1 MGVWILKKGFKAIVT
16 LIAIFAMAIG
26 QLGPFEIQAEVDD
39 AVKIDMK
46 VGFDKFYKIG
56 YTTPVYFEIENKL
69 KDINGELQIEMP
81 GQSDNITIYAMNV
94 SLPKDSTKKF
104 VMNVPMNVFNTK
116 LKVNLAEDKDI
127 VSTKTFRVD
136 PGSNME
142 TYAVGILSD
151 DFDSVKYINKMTVKN
166 LVQFSTKN
174 VKLDESN
181 FPEDTDALKAFNVI
195 VINNFDTSNLS
206 KPQYESMKK
215 WVTGGGVLVI
225 GTGPSQNKSLAIFK
239 DDFITGE
246 VGEVRELQTSSL
258 HRMAGSKT
266 VEAMNI
272 SVLDIAMKN
281 STSVIKEGDF
291 TLFQKIEK
299 GKGVVAVAS
308 FDFGLE
314 PLSTWIGNSAF
325 ADAAIVAVL
334 PQYYLGDMYQKGM
347 IGQENSYAI
356 DNALRNIPELPLPK
370 TAHLVF
376 LYIAYIL
383 LAAPISYIILKRLD
397 KRELM
402 WIIVPIFSI
411 IFSGVI
417 YVSGVGTRL
426 TEPITNV
433 ISLVD
438 IDNSGTI
445 IPKTYAGVFTPNKD
459 SIRVEAGGDFDIRP
473 LMTNN
478 GYYGGPMLNENA
490 PKRIDSKVI
499 VSPKTI
505 LEFYKNGIWSMR
517 TLSLE
522 ADDVLAGKLESN
534 LNYAKGAYTGTIKN
548 TSGFDLDECYIITPN
563 QYANVG
569 PVKNGETKQINIK
582 PSSYFGQRYDLIN
595 AIYKDPYSG
604 PQKPNQKNKLTP
616 EEIAKSRQDMQK
628 RQVLEYSFM
637 NEAYQGFEAKL
648 MAWSSTTVS
657 KEVLVN
663 SKGTKRYEKSF
674 ITSKV
679 NLSFRDGNNVEYP
692 LGFLKPTVVN
702 NLNAGNYDEFGKM
715 FYGRG
720 SFEIHYKMDSN
731 IKLESVRT
739 QYTLGN
745 PQRVKQYIWD
755 TEKGDWAEGDYRSF
769 DIHGNLL
776 GRYIDSSGTLKLKIE
791 MDDDSVQL
799 PLITVKGSVK

>member
-1 MGVWILKKGFKAIVT
+1 LKKGFKITVMLIVV
-16 LIAIFAMAIG
+16 LAMAIG
-26 QLGPFEIQAEVDD
+26 QFGQLEIQAAADD

-56 YTTPVYFEIENKL
+56 CTTPVYFEIENKL
-69 KDINGELQIEMP
+69 RDINGELQIEMP
-81 GQSDNITIYAMNV
+81 SQFGSITIYAMNV
-94 SLPKDSTKKF
+94 SLPKDSIKKF

-116 LKVNLAEDKDI
+116 LKVNLAEDKEI

-166 LVQFSTKN
+166 ANQFSTKN

-181 FPEDTDALKAFNVI
+181 FPEDIDAIKTFNVI
-195 VINNFDTSNLS
+195 VINNYDTSKLS
-206 KPQYESMKK
+206 KLQYETLKR
-215 WVTGGGVLVI
+215 WVSEGGVLVI

-246 VGEVRELQTSSL
+246 VGEVRALQTSSL
-258 HRMAGSKT
+258 HQMAGSKT
-266 VEAMNI
+266 LEAMNI
-272 SVLDIAMKN
+272 SALDITMKG
-281 STSVIKEGDF
+281 STPIIKEGDF
-291 TLFQKIEK
+291 TLLQKIEK

-314 PLSTWIGNSAF
+314 PLSAWIGNSTF
-325 ADAAIVAVL
+325 ADKAIVAVL
-334 PQYYLGDMYQKGM
+334 PQYYLGDRYQKGM
-347 IGQENSYAI
+347 MVQDNAYAI

-402 WIIVPIFSI
+402 WIVVPALSIV
-411 IFSGVI
+411 FSGVV

-438 IDNSGTI
+438 IDNSGI
-445 IPKTYAGVFTPNKD
+445 ISPKTYAGVFTPNKD
-459 SIRVEAGGDFDIRP
+459 NIRVEAGGDFDIRP
-473 LMTNN
+473 LMLNN

-490 PKRIDSKVI
+490 PQRIDSKVI
-499 VSPKTI
+499 VAPKTI
-505 LEFYKNGIWSMR
+505 LEFYKNGVWSMR
-517 TLSLE
+517 TLTLE
-522 ADDVLAGKLESN
+522 ADDVLTGKLESN

-595 AIYKDPYSG
+595 AIYKDPYSA
-604 PQKPNQKNKLTP
+604 PQKPNQKVKPTS
-616 EEIAKSRQDMQK
+616 EEIAKSRKDMQK
-628 RQVLEYSFM
+628 RQVLEYGFM
-637 NEAYQGFEAKL
+637 NESYQGFEAKL
-648 MAWSSTTVS
+648 MAWSSTPVS

-663 SKGTKRYEKSF
+663 SKATKRYEKSF

-679 NLSFRDGNNVEYP
+679 NLSFKDGNNVEYP

-702 NLNAGNYDEFGKM
+702 NLNAGNYDEFGRM

-731 IKLESVRT
+731 IKMESIRT
-739 QYTLGN
+739 QYTVGN
-745 PQRVKQYIWD
+745 PQRVRQYIWD
-755 TEKGDWAEGDYRSF
+755 TEKGDWVEGDYRSF

-776 GRYIDSSGTLKLKIE
+776 GKYIDSSGTLKLKIE